1 MCPVW
6 ETFTAGG
13 HVSKANSIVKRYASK
28 PPSGAGLSKTDIMS
42 KRSNFVATERK
53 VKRNSFADILQLING
68 GYRDRSRPKCMGASY
83 DRERKPDKQQPLAA
97 RNNCLLCKG
106 NWYPWK
112 TPKSRT
118 SFFLSC
124 GLPRSDAGN
133 VRAVEVRLGS
143 TFTLPQPSLADANNQ
158 QEYRIRS
165 VALFF
170 LFFQMVYLRS
180 RRWMIWALL
189 F

>member
-1 MCPVW
+1 
-6 ETFTAGG
+6 
-13 HVSKANSIVKRYASK
+13 
-28 PPSGAGLSKTDIMS
+28 
-42 KRSNFVATERK
+42 
-53 VKRNSFADILQLING
+53 
-68 GYRDRSRPKCMGASY
+68 MGASY

-180 RRWMIWALL
+180 RRWMVWALL
-189 F
+189 FQRSTCAVRFRVVRLSSDRKSEKRPLHLAKLGAPSKKKNKSSKNGRTSTET